1 MNLQCR
7 CTVQCPPAGD
17 FVFFPFREIIVELPA
32 KVDDLMADFTLN
44 TFVGKAMRL
53 RIIHQCELPLRSR
66 HFGTRSTAW
75 VNATSMRRRARSIT
89 YFVAPEHFC
98 TWAFHGCKEYRV

>member
-53 RIIHQCELPLRSR
+53 RIIH
-66 HFGTRSTAW
+66 
-75 VNATSMRRRARSIT
+75 
-89 YFVAPEHFC
+89 
-98 TWAFHGCKEYRV
+98 